1 MELLGKHAISGLVSL
16 NSFLELIN
24 STAKLPSK
32 NMISESKNLAVTI
45 FEAFSSSRVDRQADY
60 SHLLCGL
67 SILTPSS
74 VGDKIMVILL
84 KKKCF

>member
-1 MELLGKHAISGLVSL
+1 MELLGKHAVTGLVSL
-16 NSFLELIN
+16 NSFLQLIN

-32 NMISESKNLAVTI
+32 NMMSESKNLAVAI
-45 FEAFSSSRVDRQADY
+45 FEAFSSTREDHHADY

-74 VGDKIMVILL
+74 VGDKIMVIL
-84 KKKCF
+84 